1 MLALPYWWL
10 SFLLNPSL
18 VDLYQIADDRPS
30 ESNVGHENFEFVTTD
45 YDYVVPIAQ
54 FYVKAVA
61 ESYLSMR

>member
-1 MLALPYWWL
+1 
-10 SFLLNPSL
+10 
-18 VDLYQIADDRPS
+18 LYQIADDRPS